1 MGGHQGM
8 WVGVVDEHNLCGA
21 RGGNLRDLVEAL
33 GKRSAAAQGLRK
45 PVTTC
50 SMTGQ
55 RLFLLVSGRTAFGLL
70 KVGVKTLFVST
81 PASRAGGGTGVR
93 DALRQI
99 NPLCALDFYVHES
112 CQRNGFG
119 KQIFEAMLEQEGLEA
134 WQLAYD
140 RPSPKFLAFLSKY
153 YGLSRY
159 QPQNNNFVV
168 FEDFFESDKGQGRTR
183 SVTQSRR
190 SATESSGA
198 ERPLEQDMTHLSPR
212 QRMLKRQASEARP
225 LWIVCAIVYKLRSP
239 NATCAFPCG
248 TTQHF
253 LIPLFPVSLTSRAQ
267 WTALICSQHRR
278 EPSATYNIQRASA
291 DELWLVRSAR
301 PLTDVG

>member
-1 MGGHQGM
+1 M
-8 WVGVVDEHNLCGA
+8 
-21 RGGNLRDLVEAL
+21 
-33 GKRSAAAQGLRK
+33 
-45 PVTTC
+45 
-50 SMTGQ
+50 
-55 RLFLLVSGRTAFGLL
+55 
-70 KVGVKTLFVST
+70 
-81 PASRAGGGTGVR
+81 R

-168 FEDFFESDKGQGRTR
+168 FEDFFESDIGQGRTR

-225 LWIVCAIVYKLRSP
+225 PMNGLGNGCSENQGLPSVSESGSFWDAID
-239 NATCAFPCG
+239 
-248 TTQHF
+248 
-253 LIPLFPVSLTSRAQ
+253 
-267 WTALICSQHRR
+267 
-278 EPSATYNIQRASA
+278 AS
-291 DELWLVRSAR
+291 SAR
-301 PLTDVG
+301 SNREGAFERPAAGMPSERKVQSGSSSRSEAYFDQTLLAGRGIGTNSSRRFVSPLSHAGQRVLAR